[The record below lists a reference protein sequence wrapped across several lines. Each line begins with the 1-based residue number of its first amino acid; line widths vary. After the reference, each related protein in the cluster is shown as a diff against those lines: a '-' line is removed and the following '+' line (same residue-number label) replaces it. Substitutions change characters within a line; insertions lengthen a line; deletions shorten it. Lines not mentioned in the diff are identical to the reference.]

1 MDIQPQFCGTGMPK
15 EGTFSH
21 LRSSLQHKVTSS
33 TCDQG
38 GLADAMT
45 SKQIFNLADVAGLL
59 RRDRDATGTGPERSP
74 FNRAGRVP
82 LSFLP
87 TDKQSMDQLSGY
99 AHRPFHFVLRYL
111 RKRLASHLVILT
123 AVVAAVACSVGTQY
137 GVKYLVDCLSAGA
150 GRAGSVW
157 LAFVFLMSLIAAD
170 NFLWR
175 IASWTASFTFV
186 GVTGDLRR
194 DIFRHLTGHA
204 PSYFS
209 DRLPGMLTSRI
220 TATSNAIFTVENMF
234 VWNVLP
240 PCIATIAAIALIGT
254 VSWPMAAGLIVIAG
268 GMVIA
273 MFRLAAAGRPLHDD
287 FADKAAAVDGEMV
300 DVINNMPLVRAFCG
314 LSYEHDR
321 FDATVSR
328 EVAARGRSLRY
339 LEKLRLTHA
348 AVTVALIIALLAWAI
363 MLWQRGGAT
372 TGDVVL
378 VCTLGLSIL
387 NATRDLAVALVDVTQ
402 HVARLTEAIATLL
415 LPHELRDHPEAEPLV
430 KSGAA
435 IVFNNISFQYPGGLQ
450 VFDKFS
456 LRIQP
461 GQRVGLVGQ
470 SGGGK
475 SSLFVLLQ
483 RFYDVQHGSITIDG
497 QDIARVTQQSLRQA
511 ISVVPQDISLFHRSI
526 LENIRYGRPNA
537 SDDEVLRA
545 AIAARC
551 DFVETLPEGLATMVG
566 DRGVKLSGGQRQ
578 RIAIARAFLK
588 DAPILLLDEATAALD
603 SESEEAIRE
612 ALGRLMRGR
621 TVIAI
626 AHRLATLRNFDRVVV
641 LKAGKIIEDGP
652 PDRLMQGQGPYREL
666 VTREMS
672 RLAKFAA

>member
-1 MDIQPQFCGTGMPK
+1 MD
-15 EGTFSH
+15 
-21 LRSSLQHKVTSS
+21 
-33 TCDQG
+33 
-38 GLADAMT
+38 
-45 SKQIFNLADVAGLL
+45 N
-59 RRDRDATGTGPERSP
+59 
-74 FNRAGRVP
+74 
-82 LSFLP
+82 
-87 TDKQSMDQLSGY
+87 LSGY
-99 AHRPFHFVLRYL
+99 AHRPLPFVLRYL
-111 RKRLASHLVILT
+111 RQRIASHLVIVT
-123 AVVAAVACSVGTQY
+123 SVVAAVACSVGTQY
-137 GVKYLVDCLSAGA
+137 GVKHLVDGLSAGA
-150 GRAGSVW
+150 SRAGTVW
-157 LAFVFLMSLIAAD
+157 LAFAFLIALIAAD

-220 TATSNAIFTVENMF
+220 TATSNAVFTVENMF

-240 PCIATIAAIALIGT
+240 PCMATVTAIALIGT
-254 VSWPMAAGLIVIAG
+254 VSPSMSAALSLVAG
-268 GMVIA
+268 AMVIG
-273 MFRLAAAGRPLHDD
+273 MFHLAAAGKPLHDD

-314 LSYEHDR
+314 FSFEHDR
-321 FDATVSR
+321 FDATVNR
-328 EVAARGRSLRY
+328 ELTARGRSLRY
-339 LEKLRLTHA
+339 LEKLRITHA
-348 AVTVALIIALLAWAI
+348 AITVVLTIALLAWAI
-363 MLWQRGGAT
+363 VLWQRGSAT

-378 VCTLGLSIL
+378 VCTLGLCIL
-387 NATRDLAVALVDVTQ
+387 SATRDLAVALVDTTQ
-402 HVARLTEAIATLL
+402 HFARLTEAIATLL
-415 LPHELRDHPEAEPLV
+415 LPHELRDHPQAEPLV

-435 IVFNNISFQYPGGLQ
+435 IAFSNISFQYPGGVQ

-483 RFYDVQHGSITIDG
+483 RFYDVQQGSITIDG
-497 QDIARVTQQSLRQA
+497 QDISRVTQQSLRQA

-537 SDDEVLRA
+537 TDDEVLRA

-551 DFVETLPEGLATMVG
+551 DFVETLPQGLATMVG

-612 ALGRLMRGR
+612 ALARLMRGR

-626 AHRLATLRNFDRVVV
+626 AHRLATLRNFDRVVL
-641 LKAGKIIEDGP
+641 LKAGNIIEDGP
-652 PDRLMQGQGPYREL
+652 PDGLMQGQGPYREL
-666 VTREMS
+666 VTQELN